1 MAISRRKGGSLLG
14 PHLCPSR
21 IKPMDPYWSQT
32 LSQSDL
38 DALSALLQTS
48 RLSASSLDVGALSRA
63 ILEEVVRLFD
73 AEAGGVFVADE
84 PAGMLRLL
92 SYIGTPSAFANA
104 FQTIPL
110 DRVSSPQIRV
120 LRSGEPL
127 LLDDLGEY
135 ASALIPA
142 SLRGLAPR
150 SAIIAPLIAR
160 NRAIG
165 TIGLAHLSARRFQP
179 KDLSIL
185 AAIGQQI
192 GVAIDNA
199 ALYSRTQEQVH
210 RLAAIA
216 AQNAQLNHELEWKAR
231 QLQAVAQVG
240 AQINSARS
248 IDQLAAQVVR
258 AACELVRAP
267 RSVLL
272 LHDPSTDEMA
282 VTATHG
288 VDCPTPLAQFRYR
301 RDQEWIREAWETG
314 RPTVT
319 VWPDEPLP
327 ADIRSPI
334 RRPLLLL
341 PLRMGEQT
349 LGLLGCSEAAGR
361 SFSQAERDVL
371 ACLANQAA
379 VAVANVRLLRLLESR
394 SRELEAQVA
403 ARTAELEAALE
414 QAREADRSKTE
425 FLSTIAHELR
435 TPLAAIKGFCSTLLQ
450 DDVEW
455 PPHTQREFLS
465 IIDQESDRLAD
476 MVDHL
481 LDFSRLEAGAL
492 EIQPVAC
499 QLADIIARISDR
511 LHMLAHKHVL
521 IVDIPADLPLVRA
534 DPQRIGQVLSNLVEN
549 ATKYA
554 PAKTSIIIGAQA
566 DSSWVTVSVRDQGC
580 GIAPEFQ
587 ERVFERFF
595 RIRTQP
601 PRPGAGLGLAICRGI
616 IEAHG
621 GRIWVESTVGQGS
634 TFRFTL
640 PVADHID
647 SEESG

>member
-1 MAISRRKGGSLLG
+1 
-14 PHLCPSR
+14 
-21 IKPMDPYWSQT
+21 MDPYWPQT
-32 LSQSDL
+32 LSQFDL
-38 DALSALLQTS
+38 GALSALLQTS
-48 RLSASSLDVGALSRA
+48 KISASSLDVGALSRA

-92 SYIGTPSAFANA
+92 SYIGTPSAFAST

-110 DRVSSPQIRV
+110 DRISSPQIRV

-135 ASALIPA
+135 ARAIIPP
-142 SLRGLAPR
+142 SLRSLAPR

-160 NRAIG
+160 DRAIG
-165 TIGLAHLSARRFQP
+165 TIGLAYLSARRFQP

-192 GVAIDNA
+192 GVAIDHA
-199 ALYSRTQEQVH
+199 ALYARIQEQVH

-216 AQNAQLNHELEWKAR
+216 AQNAQLNRELEWKAR
-231 QLQAVAQVG
+231 QLQAVALVG
-240 AQINSARS
+240 AQISAART

-258 AACELVRAP
+258 SACELARAP
-267 RSVLL
+267 ASVLFL
-272 LHDPSTDEMA
+272 YDPPADEMVA
-282 VTATHG
+282 VATHG
-288 VDCPTPLAQFRYR
+288 YGCPTPLAQLRYR

-314 RPTVT
+314 RPAVT

-327 ADIRSPI
+327 TDAQSPAK
-334 RRPLLLL
+334 RPLLLL
-341 PLRMGEQT
+341 PLKMGDQT
-349 LGLLGCSEAAGR
+349 LGLLGCHEAAGR

-379 VAVANVRLLRLLESR
+379 VAVANVQLLRLLESR

-403 ARTAELEAALE
+403 ARTADLEAALE
-414 QAREADRSKTE
+414 QAREADRTKAE
-425 FLSTIAHELR
+425 LLSTIAHELR
-435 TPLAAIKGFCSTLLQ
+435 TPLASIKGFCSTLLQ
-450 DDVEW
+450 EDVEW

-465 IIDQESDRLAD
+465 IIDQESDHLAD
-476 MVDHL
+476 MVERL

-492 EIQPVAC
+492 EIQPTAC
-499 QLADIIARISDR
+499 QLADIIALVSNR
-511 LHMLAHKHVL
+511 LHMLAHRHVL
-521 IVDIPADLPLVRA
+521 IIDIPADLPLMRA
-534 DPQRIGQVLSNLVEN
+534 DPQRVGQVLSNLVEN

-566 DSSWVTVSVRDQGC
+566 DPSWVTVSVRDQGC

-640 PVADHID
+640 PVTDHID

>member
-1 MAISRRKGGSLLG
+1 MDSYWLQMLSPLDLG
-14 PHLCPSR
+14 
-21 IKPMDPYWSQT
+21 
-32 LSQSDL
+32 
-38 DALSALLQTS
+38 ALSALLQTS
-48 RLSASSLDVGALSRA
+48 KISASSLDVESLSHA

-84 PAGMLRLL
+84 PTGMLRLL
-92 SYIGTPSAFANA
+92 SYIGTPAAFANT

-110 DRVSSPQIRV
+110 DRISSPQIRV

-135 ASALIPA
+135 AGALIPFA
-142 SLRGLAPR
+142 LRSLAPR

-165 TIGLAHLSARRFQP
+165 TIGLAHLSARRFRPQ
-179 KDLSIL
+179 DLSIL

-192 GVAIDNA
+192 GVAIDNV
-199 ALYSRTQEQVH
+199 ALYARTQEQVH

-216 AQNAQLNHELEWKAR
+216 AQNARLNRELEWKAR
-231 QLQAVAQVG
+231 QLQAVAQLG
-240 AQINSARS
+240 AQINAARNL
-248 IDQLAAQVVR
+248 DQLATQVVR
-258 AACELVRAP
+258 SACELVRAP
-267 RSVLL
+267 SSVLL
-272 LHDPSTDEMA
+272 LYDAPTDEMVA
-282 VTATHG
+282 VATYG
-288 VDCPTPLAQFRYR
+288 YDCPAPLAQFRYT

-327 ADIRSPI
+327 SDSRSQA
-334 RRPLLLL
+334 RRPLLWL
-341 PLRMGEQT
+341 PLRMGTQT
-349 LGLLGCSEAAGR
+349 LGLLGCCEAAER

-371 ACLANQAA
+371 TCLANQAA
-379 VAVANVRLLRLLESR
+379 VAVANVQLLHTLESH

-403 ARTAELEAALE
+403 ARTADLEAALE
-414 QAREADRSKTE
+414 RAQEADRTRTE
-425 FLSTIAHELR
+425 LLSTIAHELR

-455 PPHTQREFLS
+455 PPHAQREFLS
-465 IIDQESDRLAD
+465 IIDQESDHLAD
-476 MVDHL
+476 MVERL

-492 EIQPVAC
+492 EVQPIVC
-499 QLADIIARISDR
+499 QLAEIIARVSDR
-511 LHMLAHKHVL
+511 LHMLAHRHVL
-521 IVDIPADLPLVRA
+521 IVDIPADLPPVHA
-534 DPQRIGQVLSNLVEN
+534 DPQRIGQVLSNLVDN

-566 DSSWVTVSVRDQGC
+566 GSSWVTVSVRDQGC

-595 RIRTQP
+595 RMRTQP
-601 PRPGAGLGLAICRGI
+601 PRPGAGLGLAICRRI
-616 IEAHG
+616 VEAHG

-640 PVADHID
+640 PVTDHID